1 MSKKIDI
8 FGDGRKIPTVFVNI
22 KVKIK
27 TKSLEEM
34 LAWNKVF
41 GYIMKKPRTKL
52 EFITVA
58 NIRKLK
64 SLDNVTLNK
73 IKKYISVEDYQEL
86 SKVEDIFNS
95 GLTLD
100 IKAFILSILKVPF
113 EVLLSL

>member
-1 MSKKIDI
+1 MTKKIDI

-22 KVKIK
+22 KIKVK
-27 TKSLEEM
+27 TRSQDEM
-34 LAWNKVF
+34 LVWNKVF

-64 SLDNVTLNK
+64 NFDKITLDK
-73 IKKYISVEDYQEL
+73 IKNYISNEDYHEL
-86 SKVEDIFNS
+86 YKVESIFNS
-95 GLTLD
+95 GLTVD
-100 IKAFILSILKVPF
+100 VKAFILAILKIPF